1 MTEDLNNFFQLISE
15 NKKKKKEE
23 FDSMVGDLGLD
34 SLFNEFAGLK
44 KKEKEKKSKKKEP
57 SIGNINL
64 DSVFE
69 EVSNLKKET
78 KKKKIKEEK
87 TVKAFEKWLYSDSEK
102 EEEVINEVIEES
114 LDEVLEV
121 IEENKEELEKT
132 EEIEEK
138 TFVGGSLEVP
148 TEIGNNQSENIKEL
162 DKKFATLEDLD
173 KHYKVFL
180 SRIQQQLSSLGGGG
194 EVRLEFLDDVDRN
207 TAKVDGKYLKYQS
220 STGKWIGADA
230 SGGGSSSGIEVLNS
244 GSSVGTGIT
253 SINFSTNVTATASGG
268 IATITASGG
277 GSQTLDQT
285 LQLGDTSTR
294 GMSVGVVTA
303 TTFDGNVTGNVTG
316 GVSGNAGTATSL
328 SSARNFSISGDVVA
342 SAVSFDGTGDVVLS
356 TAIQPNSVALATDT
370 TGDFV
375 QSITGTTNEVT
386 VSATSGENST
396 PQIGLPNDV
405 TIGQDLTV
413 TRNIDVDGHTEL
425 DDVNVSGII
434 TTASLNVTNKL
445 ITTGIGISIA
455 NGAGNTAYIEGPSEI
470 WIDPHPF
477 GVGQTSGSVRI
488 KGDLYVDG
496 TEFIVNV
503 DKIQLGDF
511 RIGIATT
518 AGTNALLDGAGLGIG
533 SESIEKTITW
543 NNSTSALMSSEN
555 WNLASGKH
563 YEINGT
569 DVLTSNTLG
578 SGIINSSLT
587 SVGTLGALTVS
598 GDVTAN
604 GNIVGDNATNISGI
618 NSVTAT
624 SFYGSGANLTS
635 IPTTNLT
642 GNITNGQLAGSIAN
656 NRLTNPRIIIGGVT
670 LNLGDTDAT
679 PAFNL
684 SDATAYPTSSLVGTI
699 TNAQLAG
706 SIADGKLASTF
717 LKNVVEDTTPQLG
730 GNLDLNGKFI
740 TGTGGIN
747 VTGFVTATRF
757 IGSLLG
763 DAIGDVTGTASNA
776 SGATG
781 DFSIADKIIHT
792 GDTDTALRFPAA
804 DTFTVE
810 TAGVERL
817 RVNSTQVSIGTSSSY
832 GKISVHGSGL
842 FSTPLNSTS
851 GLADSFNFIRLQGS
865 GATLSVQN
873 TNKQQYASLQLDSS
887 AYGQTTLS
895 SYLWKNN
902 TINSQYGG
910 ALSTVLAN
918 YNGPLVFAA
927 NTAANNAY
935 AERMRIDTSGRMLVG
950 TPTALN
956 VLTSTIDLAGT
967 GASVGQPAIS
977 IANFANTASATARP
991 QLNFYRTRGTQAA
1004 PTVNAS
1010 NDLLAQI
1017 NFNAYD
1023 GNSTNNYTASKIEC
1037 FADAAHGVADTPG
1050 RIVFSTTADGASI
1063 PTERLRIDSLGNIII
1078 GGESISST
1086 NAAYISQN
1094 GTYVSNRTT
1103 GTNDLWNGKLNGTV
1117 TSTINADGSIVTS
1130 GDLTIN
1136 GGDIR
1141 VDNGTTSDGILG
1153 TAYSTNYF
1161 GLKHSDQTMTAEYMI
1176 ISADTHTFISAS
1188 SGSNVYIRGGPN
1200 STTNEMIVS
1209 TSGSTIGGH
1218 TIWHA
1223 GNDGSG
1229 SGLDADTLDG
1239 LQLGT
1244 GRNNSANQVVRTS
1257 DVGYAEFG
1265 WINTTSGQH
1274 TSTVTKVYSTYT
1286 TDGYIRHCTP
1296 NHLANSIT
1304 SFGDVKLAAGKHLM
1318 RSDHHSGHLEGSYN
1332 NVGAN
1337 SYKSNPIYT
1346 IGSSYNPTDAA
1357 LSNMYG
1363 IGYSHSN
1370 ATFISLTGAQGW
1382 GMYVAAD
1389 GDARIYLS
1397 GSQGNISCTGTL
1409 YQSASDGRLK
1419 TNVVPITD
1427 PIEKLKK
1434 IRGVTFDW
1442 VEDIASE
1449 YDFHPHSMHEHGVIA
1464 QEVQEVIPDAV
1475 DTAPFNGNYTKKNG
1489 TDHNF
1494 LTVQRDK
1501 IIPLLI
1507 ESIKEQQTLIES
1519 LTARIES
1526 LENP

>member
-277 GSQTLDQT
+277 GSSQTLDQT

-294 GMSVGVVTA
+294 GMSVGIVTATSFTGSGANLTNISNTSLDNTSVSFGGVSLDLGGTDATPAFNLSDSTAYPYTSLTGITTEIVGDTTPQLGGNLDINSKFITGTGGINVTGVITA

-342 SAVSFDGTGDVVLS
+342 AAVSFDGTGDVVLS

-434 TTASLNVTNKL
+434 TASSLNVTNKL

-455 NGAGNTAYIEGPSEI
+455 NGVGNTAYIEGPSEI

-518 AGTNALLDGAGLGIG
+518 AGTNSLLDGAGLGIG

-587 SVGTLGALTVS
+587 SVGTLGVLTVS

-679 PAFNL
+679 PAFDL

-810 TAGVERL
+810 TAGSERL
-817 RVNSTQVSIGTSSSY
+817 RVNSTQVDIGTSSSY

-842 FSTPLNSTS
+842 FSTPPNSTS
-851 GLADSFNFIRLQGS
+851 GLADSYNFLRLEGS
-865 GATLSVQN
+865 GANLSIQN
-873 TNKQQYASLQLDSS
+873 TNNQQYAILQLDSS

-895 SYLWKNN
+895 SYLWKNG
-902 TINSQYGG
+902 IVNSQYGG

-918 YNGPLVFAA
+918 YNGPLVFST
-927 NTAANNAY
+927 NTSANNTY
-935 AERMRIDTSGRMLVG
+935 AERMRIDTSG
-950 TPTALN
+950 N
-956 VLTSTIDLAGT
+956 V
-967 GASVGQPAIS
+967 
-977 IANFANTASATARP
+977 
-991 QLNFYRTRGTQAA
+991 
-1004 PTVNAS
+1004 
-1010 NDLLAQI
+1010 
-1017 NFNAYD
+1017 
-1023 GNSTNNYTASKIEC
+1023 
-1037 FADAAHGVADTPG
+1037 
-1050 RIVFSTTADGASI
+1050 IV
-1063 PTERLRIDSLGNIII
+1063 

-1141 VDNGTTSDGILG
+1141 VDNGSTSDGIIGLVW
-1153 TAYSTNYF
+1153 STSYF
-1161 GLKHSDQTMTAEYMI
+1161 GLKHADQTLNSEYMI
-1176 ISADTHTFISAS
+1176 MSADSHTFISATAGS
-1188 SGSNVYIRGGPN
+1188 SVYIRYGGN
-1200 STTNEMIVS
+1200 DSTNQLIVG
-1209 TSGSTIGGH
+1209 SGSDALTWRGSKIF
-1218 TIWHA
+1218 HA

-1239 LQLGT
+1239 LQLAT
-1244 GRNNSANQVVRTS
+1244 GRNNVANQIVRTQGS
-1257 DVGYAEFG
+1257 GYAEFG

-1332 NVGAN
+1332 SVGAN
-1337 SYKSNPIYT
+1337 SAKSNPIYT

-1363 IGYSHSN
+1363 IGYSHTN
-1370 ATFISLTGAQGW
+1370 ASFISFTGASGW

-1389 GDARIYLS
+1389 GDARVYLG
-1397 GSQGNISCTGTL
+1397 GSNGNISCTGTL

>member
-1 MTEDLNNFFQLISE
+1 
-15 NKKKKKEE
+15 
-23 FDSMVGDLGLD
+23 MV
-34 SLFNEFAGLK
+34 
-44 KKEKEKKSKKKEP
+44 
-57 SIGNINL
+57 I
-64 DSVFE
+64 
-69 EVSNLKKET
+69 
-78 KKKKIKEEK
+78 
-87 TVKAFEKWLYSDSEK
+87 
-102 EEEVINEVIEES
+102 
-114 LDEVLEV
+114 
-121 IEENKEELEKT
+121 
-132 EEIEEK
+132 
-138 TFVGGSLEVP
+138 
-148 TEIGNNQSENIKEL
+148 
-162 DKKFATLEDLD
+162 
-173 KHYKVFL
+173 
-180 SRIQQQLSSLGGGG
+180 
-194 EVRLEFLDDVDRN
+194 RN
-207 TAKVDGKYLKYQS
+207 
-220 STGKWIGADA
+220 
-230 SGGGSSSGIEVLNS
+230 
-244 GSSVGTGIT
+244 
-253 SINFSTNVTATASGG
+253 
-268 IATITASGG
+268 
-277 GSQTLDQT
+277 
-285 LQLGDTSTR
+285 
-294 GMSVGVVTA
+294 
-303 TTFDGNVTGNVTG
+303 
-316 GVSGNAGTATSL
+316 
-328 SSARNFSISGDVVA
+328 
-342 SAVSFDGTGDVVLS
+342 
-356 TAIQPNSVALATDT
+356 
-370 TGDFV
+370 
-375 QSITGTTNEVT
+375 
-386 VSATSGENST
+386 
-396 PQIGLPNDV
+396 
-405 TIGQDLTV
+405 
-413 TRNIDVDGHTEL
+413 L

-434 TTASLNVTNKL
+434 TASSLNVTNKL

-455 NGAGNTAYIEGPSEI
+455 NGVGNTAYIEGPSEI

-488 KGDLYVDG
+488 RGDLYVDG

-518 AGTNALLDGAGLGIG
+518 AGTNSLLDGAGLGIG

-679 PAFNL
+679 PAFDLSDATAYPTSSLVGTITNTQLAGSIANAKLANDSVSFGGVSLDLGGTDATPAFNL

-817 RVNSTQVSIGTSSSY
+817 RVNYGQVGMIQ
-832 GKISVHGSGL
+832 VHGSGL

-865 GATLSVQN
+865 GANLSIQN
-873 TNKQQYASLQLDSS
+873 TNKQQYAILQLDSS
-887 AYGQTTLS
+887 GYGQTTLS

-918 YNGPLVFAA
+918 YNGPLVFGA
-927 NTAANNAY
+927 NTADNNAY
-935 AERMRIDTSGRMLVG
+935 AERMRIDTSG
-950 TPTALN
+950 N
-956 VLTSTIDLAGT
+956 V
-967 GASVGQPAIS
+967 
-977 IANFANTASATARP
+977 
-991 QLNFYRTRGTQAA
+991 
-1004 PTVNAS
+1004 
-1010 NDLLAQI
+1010 
-1017 NFNAYD
+1017 
-1023 GNSTNNYTASKIEC
+1023 
-1037 FADAAHGVADTPG
+1037 
-1050 RIVFSTTADGASI
+1050 IV
-1063 PTERLRIDSLGNIII
+1063 

-1141 VDNGTTSDGILG
+1141 VDQGNLSDGILG
-1153 TAYSTNYF
+1153 LVYSTSYF

-1176 ISADTHTFISAS
+1176 MSADTHTFISAS
-1188 SGSNVYIRGGPN
+1188 SGSSVYIRGGPN

-1239 LQLGT
+1239 LQLAT
-1244 GRNNSANQVVRTS
+1244 GRNNVANQVVRTNAS
-1257 DVGYAEFG
+1257 GYAQFG

-1274 TSTVTKVYSTYT
+1274 TNTVTKVYSTYT

-1337 SYKSNPIYT
+1337 SYKSNPIFT

-1475 DTAPFNGNYTKKNG
+1475 DTAPFNGNYTEKNG